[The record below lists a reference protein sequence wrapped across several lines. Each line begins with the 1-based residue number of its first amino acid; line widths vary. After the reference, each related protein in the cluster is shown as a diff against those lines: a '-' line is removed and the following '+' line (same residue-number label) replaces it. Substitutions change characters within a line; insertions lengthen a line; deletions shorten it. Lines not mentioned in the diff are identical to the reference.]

1 MASEESEML
10 KELGVKSVEELFS
23 DLPAEIRI
31 KGLDIEKGL
40 PEREVQKDVMSILA
54 KNRTSGEMPTFLG
67 AGVYNHYIPSAVF
80 ELLSRSE
87 FYSSYTP
94 YQPEISQGMLQALFE
109 YQSFVCELT
118 GMEAANSSMYD
129 GATALAEACLMSV
142 RINRKR
148 KLIVPKSMF
157 WEKKYVLE
165 NYARG
170 PGLQI
175 EEVPYDSNTGTVD
188 LAQLR
193 DLVDDE
199 TSAVYVESPNLFGV
213 FENFA
218 EVKESVGDAL
228 LIAGANP
235 LSLALVEPPG
245 DLGADIAVGEG
256 QILGNPMNFGGPTVG
271 LFACKKEHIRKM
283 PGRVIGATKDVNGR
297 RAYCMAL
304 QTREQHI
311 RREKATSNICTNESL
326 GAVAFAIHSAI
337 LGRSGLRKLAAENIS
352 KARELA
358 SRIDSLECFESPVFK
373 SPHFNEFVV
382 RSEISYLN
390 VNDHLLKQGVQGGL
404 YLSAHLEDLKNCA
417 VFCTTEMHTKED
429 HDLLIRALEGCS

>member
-1 MASEESEML
+1 MASEEPEML
-10 KELGVKSVEELFS
+10 KELGIESVEELFS
-23 DLPAEIRI
+23 DLPDEVRI
-31 KGLDIEKGL
+31 KGLDIDKGK
-40 PEREVQKDVMSILA
+40 PEREVRKEVMNILE
-54 KNRTSGEMPTFLG
+54 KNRTVGEMPCFLG
-67 AGVYNHYIPSAVF
+67 AGVYNHYIPSAVS

-109 YQSFVCELT
+109 YQSLVCELT

-129 GATALAEACLMSV
+129 SSTALAEACLMSV
-142 RINRKR
+142 RITRK
-148 KLIVPKSMF
+148 KKIIIPKSIF
-157 WEKKYVLE
+157 WEKRIVLE
-165 NYARG
+165 NYAKG

-175 EEVPYDSNTGTVD
+175 EEVAYDGSTGMVDLSQLKDTVD
-188 LAQLR
+188 N
-193 DLVDDE
+193 E

-218 EVKESVGDAL
+218 EIRECIGDAL
-228 LIAGANP
+228 LIAGVNP

-256 QILGNPMNFGGPTVG
+256 QTLGNHMNFGGPLVG

-283 PGRVIGATKDVNGR
+283 PGRVIGATKDAHGR

-326 GAVAFAIHSAI
+326 GAVAFAIHAAI

-358 SRIDSLECFESPVFK
+358 GRIDSLEGFESPVFK
-373 SPHFNEFVV
+373 NPHFNEFVV
-382 RSEISYLN
+382 RSESNYSSID
-390 VNDHLLKQGVQGGL
+390 DHLLKQGVQGGL
-404 YLSAHLEDLKNCA
+404 PLATHFEDLKNCA
-417 VFCTTEMHTKED
+417 VFCTTEMHSKED
-429 HDLLIRALEGCS
+429 YDMLINALEGFS